1 MPYVVLGLVALI
13 AGGSAYTAHEIRGGI
28 QDATRSP
35 VAGVLAV
42 AALGLTVY
50 LIRRKVR

>member
-1 MPYVVLGLVALI
+1 MPLLFALGALI
-13 AGGSAYTAHEIRGGI
+13 VGGTAYTAHEIRGGI

-35 VAGVLAV
+35 VAGIVAV

-50 LIRRKVR
+50 LIRKKVR